1 MVDLGPGWG
10 HGPDEESTMSLTQ
23 SRESIDTLRASF
35 SGQVIE
41 PDHERYD
48 ETRAVHNGMIDKRPA
63 VIARCANTA
72 DVADAVRFATGEG
85 LEISTR
91 GGGHNVAGKAATD
104 GGVMIDLAAMRGA
117 YVDPTR
123 RRARVQGGATWNDY
137 NRVTH
142 QHGLATTGG
151 VISTTG
157 VGGLTLG
164 GGLGW
169 LMGRY
174 GMATDNLTSVELV
187 TAEGEVLQVSA
198 DTEPD
203 LFWGLQGGGG
213 NFGIAASFEFDAHP
227 LDTVLGGIVAYPIS
241 EALRVFAA
249 YQELTDDPP
258 DEMVS
263 NFGLVHAP
271 DGSGHQICAVPICH
285 CGDIATGESLLAG
298 VRNVGTPAVDLI
310 GPMPYPV
317 INTMLDGAFPKGARN
332 YWRSAFFKEL
342 SEDVIGLLVEALQR
356 VPSPMSGMLIEHF
369 HGAVSRVDPTATAYP
384 HRQPGFN
391 LVLTGE
397 WLDPA
402 DDDVNIAWVKSTFD
416 AIAPYTSDAVYV
428 NYLDFDE
435 GDRVRNAYGPNWERL
450 VALKRRWDPGNVF
463 HLNQNIDPAG

>member
-1 MVDLGPGWG
+1 
-10 HGPDEESTMSLTQ
+10 
-23 SRESIDTLRASF
+23 
-35 SGQVIE
+35 
-41 PDHERYD
+41 
-48 ETRAVHNGMIDKRPA
+48 
-63 VIARCANTA
+63 
-72 DVADAVRFATGEG
+72 
-85 LEISTR
+85 
-91 GGGHNVAGKAATD
+91 
-104 GGVMIDLAAMRGA
+104 
-117 YVDPTR
+117 
-123 RRARVQGGATWNDY
+123 
-137 NRVTH
+137 
-142 QHGLATTGG
+142 
-151 VISTTG
+151 
-157 VGGLTLG
+157 
-164 GGLGW
+164 
-169 LMGRY
+169 
-174 GMATDNLTSVELV
+174 
-187 TAEGEVLQVSA
+187 
-198 DTEPD
+198 
-203 LFWGLQGGGG
+203 
-213 NFGIAASFEFDAHP
+213 
-227 LDTVLGGIVAYPIS
+227 
-241 EALRVFAA
+241 
-249 YQELTDDPP
+249 
-258 DEMVS
+258 
-263 NFGLVHAP
+263 
-271 DGSGHQICAVPICH
+271 
-285 CGDIATGESLLAG
+285 LLAG